1 MRVAMKDIPDVVSD
15 EVLEPVVHEPLSQED
30 VIKLWNAAAK
40 NDNRGNNKVS
50 LALIS
55 LFCWHLMLCNTEC
68 CIRQL

>member
-50 LALIS
+50 LALNFSILLAS
-55 LFCWHLMLCNTEC
+55 YVM
-68 CIRQL
+68 